1 VDFSVTAGEVIALIG
16 PSGAG
21 KSTLLRCIGGQ
32 LKPTNGA
39 VQFESTDVYANETQ
53 SRRVRRRCAMVFQN
67 FGLVPRLSALTN
79 VLIGGAGRIP
89 AVRGAFYYFTDG
101 ERQDALRALE
111 RVGLLEQ
118 WARRPAQLSGGQQQ
132 RVAIARALFQEPAVL
147 LADEPVSSLDPATA
161 RSVMDH
167 AVRLCRADGI
177 AMVVNLHDVSLA
189 RAYADRVVALRDG
202 HVVYVGDPASL
213 SADVL
218 AEVYE

>member
-1 VDFSVTAGEVIALIG
+1 MDFRVGAGEVIALIG

-32 LKPTNGA
+32 LKPTAGD
-39 VQFESTDVYANETQ
+39 VQFEGTPVYSNEQ
-53 SRRVRRRCAMVFQN
+53 HAREVRRRCAMVFQS

-89 AVRGAFYYFTDG
+89 IYRGAFFYFTDG
-101 ERQDALRALE
+101 EKQSALRALR

-118 WARRPAQLSGGQQQ
+118 WSRRPTQLSGGQQQ

-161 RSVMDH
+161 RGVMEH
-167 AVRLCRADGI
+167 AVQLCRADGI

-189 RAYADRVVALRDG
+189 RVYADRVVALRDG
-202 HVVYVGDPASL
+202 RVIYEGDADGL
-213 SADVL
+213 SEEVL
-218 AEVYE
+218 AAIYE